1 MNLHI
6 LVIEGE
12 KKSVETFP
20 SRKAL
25 TTRRAELKYTKCSM
39 LPPINVSRD
48 AKGILYTACL
58 INSLHTR
65 DYAEVIGELEDE
77 HKGS

>member
-6 LVIEGE
+6 LVTFGDI
-12 KKSVETFP
+12 KSVETFP
-20 SRKAL
+20 SRKAM
-25 TTRRAELKYTKCSM
+25 TARRAELKYSKCSM
-39 LPPINVSRD
+39 LPPINVTRD

>member
-6 LVIEGE
+6 LVTFGDI
-12 KKSVETFP
+12 KSVETFP

-39 LPPINVSRD
+39 LPPINVTRD
-48 AKGILYTACL
+48 AKGLLYTAHI
-58 INSLHTR
+58 INELHTR
-65 DYAEVIGELEDE
+65 DYAEVIEELEDE

>member
-6 LVIEGE
+6 LVTFGDI
-12 KKSVETFP
+12 KSVETFP

-25 TTRRAELKYTKCSM
+25 TTRKAGLTCIKCAM
-39 LPPINVSRD
+39 LPPINVTRD
-48 AKGILYTACL
+48 AKGLLYTAHI
-58 INSLHTR
+58 INELHTR
-65 DYAEVIGELEDE
+65 DYAEVIEELEDE

>member
-6 LVIEGE
+6 LVTCGDI
-12 KKSVETFP
+12 KSVETFS
-20 SRKAL
+20 SRRTMTA
-25 TTRRAELKYTKCSM
+25 RRAELTGIKCAM

-48 AKGILYTACL
+48 AKGILYTAHI
-58 INSLHTR
+58 INELHTR
-65 DYAEVIGELEDE
+65 DYAEVIEELEDE